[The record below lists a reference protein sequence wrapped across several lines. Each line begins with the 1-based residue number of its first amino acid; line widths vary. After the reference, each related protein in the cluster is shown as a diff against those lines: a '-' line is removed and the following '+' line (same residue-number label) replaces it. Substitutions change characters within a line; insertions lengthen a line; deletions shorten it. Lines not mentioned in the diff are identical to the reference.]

1 MNKLSLIIKGSISLL
16 GLVSVGNFMA
26 APASAD
32 QASARGAVTVVRPS
46 GSSISVSGEVTLPSG
61 AYYTGDLVVAP
72 VGTAP
77 GTNQETV
84 TTLTVTPGTVTPAG
98 PVMGSGNPFLDA
110 AAAALTGA
118 TAIEDQAAIIRA
130 GAGVDGLGGLE

>member
-1 MNKLSLIIKGSISLL
+1 MNKLSVIIKGSISLL

-26 APASAD
+26 APASAE
-32 QASARGAVTVVRPS
+32 QAAARGAVTIVRPS

-61 AYYTGDLVVAP
+61 AYYDGALTVAP
-72 VGTAP
+72 TAGAA

-84 TTLTVTPGTVTPAG
+84 TSLLITPGTVTGVAT
-98 PVMGSGNPFLDA
+98 VMGSGNPFLDA
-110 AAAALTGA
+110 AAKALGDA